1 MTFLPQCA
9 IIIAESF
16 FKLLQIKKGVIKI
29 ELRFEVNSAEQF
41 GTIIVTGIKYHRTKS
56 FDPIYKTWAS
66 LRKRVR
72 EQLEIDVV
80 GLFIYDDIQE
90 KLSCNFSLNSI
101 CIDGRSKRIFREN
114 FKKNIATRF
123 INTITVLLATM
134 RYDNEYQILLK
145 SDASEKEF
153 IDYLNKFLKNFNLR
167 TEDDE
172 KKAVEKAK
180 KIEQAK
186 KTIKQP
192 LPGALDHLPFR

>member
-1 MTFLPQCA
+1 MPQCA

-29 ELRFEVNSAEQF
+29 ELTFEVNSAEEF
-41 GTIIVTGIKYHRTKS
+41 GTIIITGIKYHRTKS
-56 FDPIYKTWAS
+56 FDPICKTWAS

-101 CIDGRSKRIFREN
+101 CIDSRSKRIFREN
-114 FKKNIATRF
+114 FMKNIAARF
-123 INTITVLLATM
+123 NNTITVLLATM
-134 RYDNEYQILLK
+134 RCDDEYQKLLK

-153 IDYLNKFLKNFNLR
+153 IDYLNKFLKNLNLR

-172 KKAVEKAK
+172 KKAVEKAE

-186 KTIKQP
+186 KTIK
-192 LPGALDHLPFR
+192 